1 MVQASTRPGAAEP
14 VADGRGSSQARGN
27 EEALAA
33 WSRLLSDLGEAG
45 THMRTLLLV
54 RAERRKLLLRR
65 LAQRAIMGVVA
76 LLALGPLLL
85 AGVAYAVV
93 GWSQLLHELS
103 GGRNW
108 LANLATGLSILALVA
123 ASAWWLRRRARRKSL
138 ESFEEAMGR
147 IAAGGGR

>member
-1 MVQASTRPGAAEP
+1 MVQASTRPGMAEP
-14 VADGRGSSQARGN
+14 VADGRGSAQARGN
-27 EEALAA
+27 EEAQAA
-33 WSRLLSDLGEAG
+33 LSRLLADLGEAG

-65 LAQRAIMGVVA
+65 LARRAIMGVVA

-103 GGRNW
+103 GGRDW
-108 LANLATGLSILALVA
+108 LANLATGTSILALVA
-123 ASAWWLRRRARRKSL
+123 ACAWWLRRRAQARAL

-147 IAAGGGR
+147 IATGEVR

>member
-14 VADGRGSSQARGN
+14 VADGRGSPYARGN

-33 WSRLLSDLGEAG
+33 MGRLLSGLGEAG
-45 THMRTLLLV
+45 THMRTLLQV

-103 GGRNW
+103 GGRDW
-108 LANLATGLSILALVA
+108 LANLATGLSILALVVGC
-123 ASAWWLRRRARRKSL
+123 AWWLRLRARRRAL